1 MAQWGGGGGCGT
13 AVSRCSVSAK
23 ITGHVA
29 LVPAAQHVRVLS
41 SHGGALSMRHAQQGI
56 GGSAVSGVGAG
67 GQGLSKCLGVL
78 HGVVSGV
85 LGVVCWYIPA
95 WGQQGVSWCGDMAP
109 TSRVNVVA
117 T

>member
-67 GQGLSKCLGVL
+67 GQGLSKCLGSL
-78 HGVVSGV
+78 
-85 LGVVCWYIPA
+85 A
-95 WGQQGVSWCGDMAP
+95 WCGQWGIRGSLLVH
-109 TSRVNVVA
+109 TSLGAAGCFMVW
-117 T
+117 